1 MTRLRQIGAFL
12 RVDLI
17 VFVRF
22 WPISLFMV
30 GMTTFYFLMLTRFA
44 PVSMQREV
52 TLVFI
57 ILAVL
62 SVALLHFGQ
71 RVSLE
76 RTEQWSPFVRTLP
89 VPTWAKLASRLILVL
104 MAGTLAAALIMAAGT
119 VRFGVVYDVRSVAV
133 GIIAVPLAAMVFAPA
148 CACIGGWATP
158 GGISP
163 LTTVVFLAV
172 TWSSGVWTAGRLPG
186 PLAPV
191 EFLLPVQAIR
201 DAATAIAWA
210 QWAQALPG
218 LAVAVV
224 WALPAY
230 LLALRLNSVAE
241 AV

>member
-22 WPISLFMV
+22 WHVSLFMV

-44 PVSMQREV
+44 PVSMQSDV

-76 RTEQWSPFVRTLP
+76 RSEQWSPFVRTLP
-89 VPTWAKLASRLILVL
+89 VPTWAKLAARLLLVL
-104 MAGTLAAALIMAAGT
+104 MVGALAAVLIMVAGA
-119 VRFGVVYDVRSVAV
+119 VRFGVVYDLRSVV
-133 GIIAVPLAAMVFAPA
+133 TGIIAVPLAAAVFAPIS
-148 CACIGGWATP
+148 ACIGGWASP
-158 GGISP
+158 NGISP
-163 LTTVVFLAV
+163 LTTTAFLTV

-186 PLAPV
+186 SLAPV
-191 EFLLPVQAIR
+191 EFLLPVQAIQG
-201 DAATAIAWA
+201 AASAAASA
-210 QWAQALPG
+210 QWAQALPDF
-218 LAVAVV
+218 AVAVV

-230 LLALRLNSVAE
+230 LLALRLNTVSE

>member
-22 WPISLFMV
+22 WPVSLFMV

-44 PVSMQREV
+44 PVSMQRDV

-57 ILAVL
+57 VLAVL

-76 RTEQWSPFVRTLP
+76 RTEQWTPFVQTLP
-89 VPTWAKLASRLILVL
+89 APAWTKLTARLALVL

-119 VRFGVVYDVRSVAV
+119 IRFGVVYDVRSLVIGA
-133 GIIAVPLAAMVFAPA
+133 IAVPLSAMVFAPV
-148 CACIGGWATP
+148 CACFGGWASP
-158 GGISP
+158 NGISP

-172 TWSSGVWTAGRLPG
+172 TWSSGVWTAGQLPG
-186 PLAPV
+186 PLVPV
-191 EFLLPVQAIR
+191 EFLLPVQAIL
-201 DAATAIAWA
+201 DAATAAA
-210 QWAQALPG
+210 SAEWAQALPG
-218 LAVAVV
+218 LTTALLWAV
-224 WALPAY
+224 PAY
-230 LLALRLNSVAE
+230 LLALRLNGASE
-241 AV
+241 SR